1 MAKAD
6 KALVARRLDDILR
19 IRLDGAE
26 WWDTCAFVRE
36 KEKEP
41 GSAWFLAEGAKPLS
55 DGQIR
60 RYQTRADALMM
71 QSHERSRKKLLRRH
85 LAQRRYLY
93 SKASLTGDVRTAL
106 AVLRDEA
113 ALRGLY
119 DRQPAKVPEQ
129 PVETDKKKCLQRS
142 LAFWQGVVQSG
153 APLAERMRAQEH
165 IDKLLGLEGLE
176 VEERLAA
183 LEAQAAKNRT

>member
-6 KALVARRLDDILR
+6 KALVARRLEDILR

-36 KEKEP
+36 KEKEA
-41 GSAWFLAEGAKPLS
+41 GSAWFLAQGEKPLS
-55 DGQIR
+55 DSQIR
-60 RYQTRADALMM
+60 RYQTKADALMV

-85 LAQRRYLY
+85 LAQRRNLY
-93 SKASLTGDVRTAL
+93 ARATTTGDIRTAL

-113 ALRGLY
+113 ALEGLY
-119 DRQPAKVPEQ
+119 DRQPAKALEQ
-129 PVETDKKKCLQRS
+129 PVEMDKKERLKQS
-142 LAFWQGVVQSG
+142 LAFLDAVVRSG
-153 APLAERMRAQEH
+153 APLAERMRAQER
-165 IDKLLGLEGLE
+165 IDKLLGLESLE

-183 LEAQAAKNRT
+183 LEARVTQNQR